1 QPRLSRL
8 EHPTGPSR
16 LRVGAIVAGLRRDL
30 HPASSVTGDEGTLGA
45 DAAGGVE
52 HDGPAGV
59 IGVWV

>member
-1 QPRLSRL
+1 
-8 EHPTGPSR
+8 
-16 LRVGAIVAGLRRDL
+16 LRRDL

-45 DAAGGVE
+45 DVAGGVE